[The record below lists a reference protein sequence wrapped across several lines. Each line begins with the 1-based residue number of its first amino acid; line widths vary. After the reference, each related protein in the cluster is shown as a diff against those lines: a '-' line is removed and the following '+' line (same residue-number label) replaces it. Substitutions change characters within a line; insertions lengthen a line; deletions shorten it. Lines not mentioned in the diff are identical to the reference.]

1 MRDPKRI
8 PEFLALLQECW
19 EKVPDWRFGQLI
31 ENLKQYTGHVDLFY
45 IEDDKLIQHIKEFFQ
60 VEEQTEDTK

>member
-8 PEFLALLQECW
+8 PKFLALLQEYW

-31 ENLKQYTGHVDLFY
+31 ENIKRFSGKSDLFY
-45 IEDDKLIQHIKEFFQ
+45 LEDDEF
-60 VEEQTEDTK
+60 EQLLKNYFYLK

>member
-8 PEFLALLQECW
+8 PEFLAIVQECW

-31 ENLKQYTGHVDLFY
+31 ENFKRFSGKSDLFY
-45 IEDDKLIQHIKEFFQ
+45 LEDDEFEKLLKNYFNLIK
-60 VEEQTEDTK
+60 